1 MSKETINKV
10 IEDYTKLLVKIL
22 QEDVK
27 ACKITIENQEIDS
40 DHKHMVVNFLFEP
53 NVCTKKIKV
62 TFDYNELT
70 KKINCSKT
78 VLDDN
83 E

>member
-1 MSKETINKV
+1 MNKI

-27 ACKITIENQEIDS
+27 SCKIMMEKQEIDS
-40 DHKHMVVNFLFEP
+40 DHKHMVVTFLFTP
-53 NVCTKKIKV
+53 NGCTKEIKV

-70 KKINCSKT
+70 KKINCSRT

>member
-1 MSKETINKV
+1 MNKV
-10 IEDYTKLLVKIL
+10 IEDYTKLLIKIL

-27 ACKITIENQEIDS
+27 SCEIMMEKQEIDS
-40 DHKHMVVNFLFEP
+40 DHEHMVVTFLFTP
-53 NVCTKKIKV
+53 NGCTNKIKV

-70 KKINCSKT
+70 KKINCART

>member
-1 MSKETINKV
+1 MNKV
-10 IEDYTKLLVKIL
+10 IEDYTKLLIKIL

-27 ACKITIENQEIDS
+27 SCEIMMEKQEIDS
-40 DHKHMVVNFLFEP
+40 DHKYMVFTCLFTP
-53 NVCTKKIKV
+53 NACTKKIKI
-62 TFDYNELT
+62 TFDYNELS
-70 KKINCSKT
+70 KKINCSRT

>member
-1 MSKETINKV
+1 MNKV
-10 IEDYTKLLVKIL
+10 IEDYTKLLIKIL

-27 ACKITIENQEIDS
+27 SCEIMMEKQEIDS
-40 DHKHMVVNFLFEP
+40 DHEHMVVTCLFTP
-53 NVCTKKIKV
+53 NGCTKKIKI
-62 TFDYNELT
+62 TFDYNELS

>member
-1 MSKETINKV
+1 MNKV

-27 ACKITIENQEIDS
+27 DCKIIMEKQEIDS
-40 DHKHMVVNFLFEP
+40 EHKHIVVNFLFMP
-53 NVCTKKIKV
+53 NGCTKKIKV
-62 TFDYNELT
+62 TFDYDELA
-70 KKINCSKT
+70 KKINCSRT

-83 E
+83 KN